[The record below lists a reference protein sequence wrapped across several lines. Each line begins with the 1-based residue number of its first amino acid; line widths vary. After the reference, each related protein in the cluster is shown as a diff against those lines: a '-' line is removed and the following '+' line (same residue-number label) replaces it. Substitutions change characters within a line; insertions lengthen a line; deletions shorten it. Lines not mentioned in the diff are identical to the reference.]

1 SNGEKMVTSSGIT
14 GTGLHLA
21 AAGARGVHV
30 KDVGETLEAV
40 RAVAGDETFQ
50 LFDAGIVAGW
60 RHLFHAAVNAYN
72 ALSTGEAVS
81 KSLDVETLLYASCQD
96 QISKAFDLMGLNPD
110 VHEVAAL
117 VFSEDKSVAEG
128 TASLIVESLG
138 VVDDSV
144 LAVTPNKFSKLKKVF
159 EVGDEALEAVGG
171 NPYDALTSLV
181 IEKGALLPLRR

>member
-1 SNGEKMVTSSGIT
+1 MVTFSGIT
-14 GTGLHLA
+14 GTAWHVA
-21 AAGARGVHV
+21 VAGARGVHL
-30 KDVGETLEAV
+30 KDVDETLEAV

-50 LFDAGIVAGW
+50 LFDAEMVAGW
-60 RHLFHAAVNAYN
+60 RHLFHAAVNACN
-72 ALSTGEAVS
+72 ALSTGVAVS

-128 TASLIVESLG
+128 TTSLIAESLG
-138 VVDDSV
+138 AVDDSV
-144 LAVTPNKFSKLKKVF
+144 LAVTPKKFSTLKKVF